1 MIKIISCD
9 FFLFSVDYV
18 KIFGGIFYDF
28 CVYDIDLICWIIGE
42 VFYIVF
48 CFVNVFY
55 LEIGEFNDVDMVG
68 VVMKFLS
75 GVIG

>member
-1 MIKIISCD
+1 MLLEGYIR
-9 FFLFSVDYV
+9 
-18 KIFGGIFYDF
+18 IFGGIFYDF
-28 CVYDIDLICWIIGE
+28 CVYDVDFICWMLGE

-48 CFVNVFY
+48 CFVYVFY
-55 LEIGEFNDVDMVG
+55 VYIGVMNDVDIVG